1 MLTEKRDRKIKS
13 SLRTFKVTF
22 FSPFLKGLGSKFLPR
37 EKLLL
42 RAQGVQR
49 ERVLGKMPPGAEG
62 ILMRTL

>member
-37 EKLLL
+37 EKIAPE
-42 RAQGVQR
+42 AQGVQR
-49 ERVLGKMPPGAEG
+49 EHVLGKMPQGQREF
-62 ILMRTL
+62 

>member
-42 RAQGVQR
+42 SAQGLQR
-49 ERVLGKMPPGAEG
+49 ECVLGKITPGAEG
-62 ILMRTL
+62 ILMGTL